1 MINDQG
7 MGIPENDQY
16 TIFNVLSTEKDQK
29 QMLLSDGSQM
39 GLGLF
44 ISKQIVTKFNGSLDF
59 VSKYEIGSTFFFSF
73 DLESDNEQVQEIPKD
88 NHVEEES
95 G

>member
-29 QMLLSDGSQM
+29 QMLLSDGTQM

-73 DLESDNEQVQEIPKD
+73 DLESDNDQVQEVPMD
-88 NHVEEES
+88 SHVE
-95 G
+95 